1 MRRILTLSALLC
13 ATSVA
18 FGLSIKKEDARK
30 HAPEFEL
37 KDSAGKP
44 VKLSD
49 YKGKVVLIDFWATWC
64 VPCKAEIPW
73 LIELAKKYEP
83 EGVALLGISMDQ
95 DGWDVVNPFVEKMGI
110 HYPILL
116 GNKRTAYLYGDV
128 EGLPLAFFVDKA
140 GRVAAIQLGPGSRKS
155 FEQTILALLKERP

>member
-1 MRRILTLSALLC
+1 MRRTLIVLGLLC
-13 ATSVA
+13 LASGA
-18 FGLSIKKEDARK
+18 FALSLKKEDARK

-37 KDSAGKP
+37 KDRTGKS
-44 VKLSD
+44 VRLSD

-73 LIELAKKYEP
+73 LVELAKKYQP
-83 EGVALLGISMDQ
+83 EGVEVLGISMDE

-110 HYPILL
+110 PYPILL

-155 FEQTILALLKERP
+155 FEQTILALMKER

>member
-1 MRRILTLSALLC
+1 MRRLRAIPGLLC
-13 ATSVA
+13 LASAVFA
-18 FGLSIKKEDARK
+18 LSIKKEDARK

-37 KDSAGKP
+37 KDRGGNT
-44 VKLSD
+44 VRLSD

-73 LIELAKKYEP
+73 LNELARKYKP

-95 DGWDVVNPFVEKMGI
+95 GGWDVVNPFVEKAGI
-110 HYPILL
+110 DYPILL

-128 EGLPLAFFVDKA
+128 EGLPLAFFIDRA

-155 FEQTILALLKERP
+155 FDQTIVSLLKERP

>member
-1 MRRILTLSALLC
+1 MRRFLIPLALVC
-13 ATSVA
+13 AASGA
-18 FGLSIKKEDARK
+18 FALSIKKEAARK

-37 KDSAGKP
+37 KDRAGKA
-44 VKLSD
+44 VHLSD

-73 LIELAKKYEP
+73 LIDLAKKYEP
-83 EGVALLGISMDQ
+83 EGVELLGISMDQ

-110 HYPILL
+110 NYPILL

-128 EGLPLAFFVDKA
+128 EGLPLAFFVDRA
-140 GRVAAIQLGPGSRKS
+140 GRVAAIQLGPGSRRS
-155 FEQTILALLKERP
+155 FEQTILSLLKERP

>member
-1 MRRILTLSALLC
+1 MRRFLAVLALLSL
-13 ATSVA
+13 APGA
-18 FGLSIKKEDARK
+18 FALSIKKEDARK

-37 KDSAGKP
+37 KDRTGKP
-44 VKLSD
+44 VRLSD

-73 LIELAKKYEP
+73 LIELARKYEP
-83 EGVALLGISMDQ
+83 EGVAMLGISMDQ

-110 HYPILL
+110 NYPILL

-128 EGLPLAFFVDKA
+128 EGLPLAFFIDRA

-155 FEQTILALLKERP
+155 FEQTILTLLKERP

>member
-1 MRRILTLSALLC
+1 MRKTLFALGLFC
-13 ATSVA
+13 LASGA
-18 FGLSIKKEDARK
+18 FALSIKKEDARK

-37 KDSAGKP
+37 KDRAGKT

-64 VPCKAEIPW
+64 VPCKAELPW
-73 LIELAKKYEP
+73 LIELSKKYEP
-83 EGVALLGISMDQ
+83 EGVTLLGISMDQ

-110 HYPILL
+110 NYPILL

-128 EGLPLAFFVDKA
+128 EGLPLAFFIDRA
-140 GRVAAIQLGPGSRKS
+140 GRVAAIQLGPGSRRS

>member
-1 MRRILTLSALLC
+1 MRRILALSALLLV
-13 ATSVA
+13 AFGA

-37 KDSAGKP
+37 KDSTGKT

-83 EGVALLGISMDQ
+83 EGVSLLGISMDQ

-110 HYPILL
+110 NYAILL

-155 FEQTILALLKERP
+155 FEQTILALLKERQ